1 MRVFRLVAEK
11 LSFSRSAEELN
22 MSQGA
27 VSYQIKRLEDELGF
41 LVFDRRS
48 RNVQLTFE
56 GAKLYRIVEKV
67 LDEFDAG
74 VTTIRREVRRE
85 IIIGV
90 TNYFG
95 ARWLSRRLSR
105 FISKHPEIRI
115 YLSPYTG
122 GESPYEIDA
131 DAVIYWRRSGEAEGG
146 SGRILA
152 VSAFPVCG
160 PEVARRISG
169 LSFSEIVRKIPVIHD
184 HETTDAWVEYC
195 QLQGVSF
202 DQIKKSLV
210 IPDASLRFQ
219 AVIDNQGFAMMD
231 DLVVDE
237 IRLGTL
243 VRPFS
248 LELRDYEYCIH
259 IKPASRENR
268 DLTAFTRWLFS
279 ELPA

>member
-1 MRVFRLVAEK
+1 
-11 LSFSRSAEELN
+11 

-41 LVFDRRS
+41 PVFDRQG

-56 GAKLYRIVEKV
+56 GAKLHRIAERL

-74 VTTIRREVRRE
+74 VTAIRREVRRE
-85 IIIGV
+85 VTIGV

-95 ARWLSRRLSR
+95 ARWLSCRLFR

-115 YLSPYTG
+115 CLSPYTG
-122 GESPYEIDA
+122 GESPYEADA
-131 DAVIYWRRSGEAEGG
+131 DAVIYWHRSSETTGR
-146 SGRILA
+146 STRILT

-160 PEVARRISG
+160 PEVARKISG
-169 LSFSEIVRKIPVIHD
+169 LAFSDTIKKIPVIHD
-184 HETTDAWVEYC
+184 HETTDAWLEYC
-195 QLQGVSF
+195 HLQGVSF
-202 DQIKKSLV
+202 EQVKKSLI

-231 DLVVDE
+231 DLVADE
-237 IRLGTL
+237 INSGKL

-248 LELRDYEYCIH
+248 LELRNYEYSLH
-259 IKPASRENR
+259 IRPGSRDNR
-268 DLTAFTRWLFS
+268 DLAAFTKWLFS
-279 ELPA
+279 ELPT